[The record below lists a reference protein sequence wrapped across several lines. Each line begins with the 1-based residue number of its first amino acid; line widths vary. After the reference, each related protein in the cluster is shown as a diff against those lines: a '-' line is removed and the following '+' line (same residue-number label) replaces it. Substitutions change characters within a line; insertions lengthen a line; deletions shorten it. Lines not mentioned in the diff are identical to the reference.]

1 MKCDLWGL
9 HNSRLHEELLRSQE
23 KLLEFIM
30 SFYLEPYEQ
39 AMLDGAQGAGVAFA
53 MGLICRLA
61 ETLGATRLEP
71 ICQAHI
77 DGCLY
82 HGQASLDFVLH
93 LKNLGAKVAIPTTL
107 NVASLNLLHP
117 ERNRYPEETR
127 LAMEQQMQAY
137 LDLGC
142 DATWTCAP
150 YQLPSQPHL
159 GQQIAWAESNAIVFA
174 NSLLGART
182 NRYGDFTDICAALTA
197 RVPYVGLHC
206 PENRRGQI
214 VYHLETAWFE
224 DNSTYAVLGHF
235 VGLDCGDQIPV
246 LHGLPLQTRPDDLK
260 TFGAAAASSGAVAMF
275 HAVGITPEA
284 PSLEV
289 ALQHQAPLRQV
300 KVSRQMLQQAR
311 AELSTMA
318 VGTRLD
324 AVSLGTP
331 HYSLDE
337 FIRLLELLRGQK
349 LQTDFFVNTN
359 RYVKS
364 QLEQQGLLEPLLA
377 SGIVLILDTCVYLA
391 PILEKTAKVVMTSS
405 AKMAYYAPANL
416 GIGIAFGSTLECVQ
430 SAVRGEVWHDPNFW
444 D

>member
-1 MKCDLWGL
+1 MGL
-9 HNSRLHEELLRSQE
+9 H
-23 KLLEFIM
+23 
-30 SFYLEPYEQ
+30 LEPNEQ
-39 AMLDGAQGAGVAFA
+39 AMLDGASGAGVAFA

-61 ETLGATRLEP
+61 KTLGATRLEP
-71 ICQAHI
+71 ISQAHI

-93 LKNLGAKVAIPTTL
+93 LKKLGAKVAVPTTL

-117 ERNRYPEETR
+117 ERNRYPEQTR
-127 LAMEQQMQAY
+127 FAMEQQMQAY

-150 YQLPSQPHL
+150 YQLPTRPRL
-159 GQQIAWAESNAIVFA
+159 GEQIAWAESNAIVFA

-197 RVPYVGLHC
+197 RVPYIGLHC

-214 VYHLETAWFE
+214 VYQLESAWFE
-224 DNSTYAVLGHF
+224 DESNYAVLGHF
-235 VGLDCGDQIPV
+235 IGQDCGDHIPV
-246 LHGLPLQTRPDDLK
+246 LAGLPLTTRSDDLK

-300 KVSRQMLQQAR
+300 KVSRQRLQQAR
-311 AELSTMA
+311 AELSTIA

-337 FIRLLELLRGQK
+337 FLRLLELLRGQ
-349 LQTDFFVNTN
+349 
-359 RYVKS
+359 
-364 QLEQQGLLEPLLA
+364 
-377 SGIVLILDTCVYLA
+377 
-391 PILEKTAKVVMTSS
+391 
-405 AKMAYYAPANL
+405 
-416 GIGIAFGSTLECVQ
+416 VQ
-430 SAVRGEVWHDPNFW
+430 HPEFW
-444 D
+444 DASSSVSSDFQGKVI